1 MFLKILKFNL
11 LALFISSLTYAEI
24 VKDFKIIG
32 NQRLSNESIVLF
44 SEIEINKD
52 YSPYDLNSSLKKLY
66 DTNFFKKINLEIKNN
81 TLIINVVENPII
93 ETLEINGV
101 KSEAFLKVLTNK
113 MILKSRKSYVESIF
127 LQDVNLVQNIL
138 KRNGYYFSEV
148 KTSFV
153 KDDAQN
159 TIRLI
164 YDINLGERAKI
175 QEIVFIGDKKIKD
188 RKLKNVITTE
198 TSRFWKFISNKKYV
212 DEKRINLDKR
222 LLQSY
227 YKNRGYYNVKV
238 ENSFLEFT
246 DKNAF
251 KLIFKIDA
259 GDKFKFNKISLNIP
273 PDYNKIYFNSI
284 NKLLDELE
292 GELYSL
298 SKIEKILNE
307 IDKIALSKQYDFIDA
322 DVSEK
327 IVNNNQL
334 DFIIQIKETD
344 KFYVE
349 KINIFGNNITQ
360 EEFIR
365 NQLIVDEGDPFNV
378 LLHNKSIT
386 KLKSKGIFGST
397 TSNIREGSE
406 DGQKIVDITVT
417 EKATG
422 ELSAGAGYGTS
433 GATTSFGIKENNF
446 NGKGIN
452 LSTNLSLTEESI
464 RGIFSYTHPNFAY
477 TDRSLTTS
485 IESTVTDKE
494 RDYGYKS
501 TLNSISLGTGYE
513 QYKDLYFFPSL
524 SIAGESLTTTAS
536 ASADYKKQ
544 EGSYFDALF
553 NYRITYDKRNSSY
566 QPTDGFR
573 SSFVQNLPVLSD
585 NPNIL
590 NGYDITAYKEIIDD
604 MVFSAGFYSRAINTL
619 GDKDVRVSKRLFIP
633 KSKLHGFEPGKVG
646 PKDGADYVGGNY
658 VTTFN
663 TSTTVPYLLQT
674 LENIDLKVF
683 FDAANIWGVDY
694 SSSIDDGSEIR
705 SAFGA
710 AVEVLTPVG
719 PLSFSLSQPI
729 TKASGDVTETFR
741 FQLGTTF

>member
-24 VKDFKIIG
+24 VKDFKISG

-360 EEFIR
+360 EEVLRNSFI
-365 NQLIVDEGDPFNV
+365 IDEGDPYNKILFDKQLNRIKSLNIFALVDSKIRSGSNESLKVIDINV
-378 LLHNKSIT
+378 
-386 KLKSKGIFGST
+386 
-397 TSNIREGSE
+397 E
-406 DGQKIVDITVT
+406 

-422 ELSAGAGYGTS
+422 EISLGAGVGSS
-433 GATTSFGIKENNF
+433 GGNIGGGIKENNF
-446 NGKGIN
+446 LGKGIK
-452 LSTNLSLTEESI
+452 LDTALTVS
-464 RGIFSYTHPNFAY
+464 
-477 TDRSLTTS
+477 
-485 IESTVTDKE
+485 ESTVKGRLALVKPNFNYTDNTLSTAIS
-494 RDYGYKS
+494 RTSTDNMSVSGYKTS
-501 TLNSISLGTGYE
+501 NTGFSIGTGFQQYE
-513 QYKDLYFFPSL
+513 NLYFSPS
-524 SIAGESLTTTAS
+524 IETTFENLQTSSKAS
-536 ASADYKKQ
+536 SVLKKQ
-544 EGSYFDALF
+544 EGDYFDLYF
-553 NYRITYDKRNSSY
+553 NYGLNYDVRNRSY
-566 QPTDGFR
+566 QPSSGYTAGF
-573 SSFVQNLPVLSD
+573 SQFIPLASENFEIVNGFDINKYFSLPS
-585 NPNIL
+585 
-590 NGYDITAYKEIIDD
+590 D
-604 MVFSAGFYSRAINTL
+604 MVAKIGFSGKAVNSMNGNNA
-619 GDKDVRVSKRLFIP
+619 RVSKRLYMP
-633 KSKLHGFEPGKVG
+633 SRKLRGFEPGKIG
-646 PKDGADYVGGNY
+646 PRENGNFIGGNY
-658 VTTFN
+658 VSAFN
-663 TSTTVPYLLQT
+663 VSTTLPQVLPSLQ
-674 LENIDLKVF
+674 NIDFSLF
-683 FDAANIWGVDY
+683 YDAGNVWHVDY
-694 SSSIDDGSEIR
+694 NDNLNDSNAIR
-705 SAFGA
+705 SSAG
-710 AVEVLTPVG
+710 VNMDVITPIG
-719 PLSFSLSQPI
+719 PMNFSLSQPI
-729 TKASGDVTETFR
+729 SKKTDDVTESFR
-741 FQLGTTF
+741 FNIGTTF

>member
-66 DTNFFKKINLEIKNN
+66 DTNFFKKIDLEIKNN

-259 GDKFKFNKISLNIP
+259 GDKFTFNKISLNIP

-360 EEFIR
+360 EEVLRNSFI
-365 NQLIVDEGDPFNV
+365 IDEGDPY
-378 LLHNKSIT
+378 NKILFD
-386 KLKSKGIFGST
+386 KQLNRIKSLNIFGLVDSKIRSG
-397 TSNIREGSE
+397 SNESLKVI
-406 DGQKIVDITVT
+406 DINVE

-422 ELSAGAGYGTS
+422 EISLGAGVGSS
-433 GATTSFGIKENNF
+433 GGNIGGGIKENNF
-446 NGKGIN
+446 LGKGIK
-452 LSTNLSLTEESI
+452 LDTALTVS
-464 RGIFSYTHPNFAY
+464 
-477 TDRSLTTS
+477 
-485 IESTVTDKE
+485 ESTVKGRLALVKPNFNYTDNTLSTAIS
-494 RDYGYKS
+494 RTSTDNMSVSGYKTS
-501 TLNSISLGTGYE
+501 NTGFSIGTGFQQYE
-513 QYKDLYFFPSL
+513 NLYFSPS
-524 SIAGESLTTTAS
+524 IETTFENLQTSSKAS
-536 ASADYKKQ
+536 SVLKKQ
-544 EGSYFDALF
+544 EGDYFDLYF
-553 NYRITYDKRNSSY
+553 NYGLNYDVRNRSY
-566 QPTDGFR
+566 QPSSGYTAGF
-573 SSFVQNLPVLSD
+573 SQFIPLASENFEIVNGFDINKYFSLPS
-585 NPNIL
+585 
-590 NGYDITAYKEIIDD
+590 D
-604 MVFSAGFYSRAINTL
+604 MVAKIGFSGKAVNSMNGNNA
-619 GDKDVRVSKRLFIP
+619 RVSKRLYMP
-633 KSKLHGFEPGKVG
+633 SRKLRGFEPGKIG
-646 PKDGADYVGGNY
+646 PRENGNFIGGNY
-658 VTTFN
+658 VSAFN
-663 TSTTVPYLLQT
+663 VSTTLPQILPSLQS
-674 LENIDLKVF
+674 IDFSLF
-683 FDAANIWGVDY
+683 YDAGNVWHVDY
-694 SSSIDDGSEIR
+694 NDNLNDSNAIR
-705 SAFGA
+705 SSAG
-710 AVEVLTPVG
+710 VNMDVITPIG
-719 PLSFSLSQPI
+719 PMNFSLSQPI
-729 TKASGDVTETFR
+729 SKKTDDVTESFR
-741 FQLGTTF
+741 FNIGTTF